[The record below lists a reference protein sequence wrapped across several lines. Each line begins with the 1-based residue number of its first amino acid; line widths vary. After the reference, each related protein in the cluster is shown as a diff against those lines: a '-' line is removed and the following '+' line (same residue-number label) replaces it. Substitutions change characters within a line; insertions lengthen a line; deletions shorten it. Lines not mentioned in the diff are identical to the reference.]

1 MKLTKILTDREKQ
14 FLVDNNIYEAF
25 MENVDPTRLLTNDT
39 LSFINRYIYWAATP
53 QGHYYWAA
61 LDEAWENIRETI

>member
-14 FLVDNNIYEAF
+14 FLIDNGIYEIF
-25 MENVDPTRLLTNDT
+25 MENVDPARLLTVK
-39 LSFINRYIYWAATP
+39 SFTFIDNCFHWVDTP
-53 QGHYYWAA
+53 QGYAYWSA